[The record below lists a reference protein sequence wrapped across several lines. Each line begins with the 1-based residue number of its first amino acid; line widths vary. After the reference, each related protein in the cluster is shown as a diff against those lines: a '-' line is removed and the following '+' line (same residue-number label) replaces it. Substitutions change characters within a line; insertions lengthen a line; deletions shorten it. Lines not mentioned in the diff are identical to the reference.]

1 MTLEEDGFD
10 LGDDSQPIPK
20 ITIKER
26 RTLELFFNLLKYSN
40 GISFDKIR
48 RLMPEHYSNE
58 NIESDQKKLRRD
70 IDLLESQGMTIKF
83 YADNFS
89 GEKNIYKL
97 IQSPLGKDIKFTD
110 KELISLSV
118 LVANE
123 MDLNYSED
131 LRTASQKIFN
141 KNIQY
146 YPKLK
151 KHTDSEPSL
160 DEKSE
165 ENQIFLSLLKAVKD
179 KKPIKILYYKDIPE
193 DRKERIIDPL
203 LILKRNST
211 DFYLLGYDHEK
222 KSMRRFIIPKILK
235 ITEIEGDPI
244 KNSSYVTKE
253 DLNHHSLAFK
263 IHDPVEITFIC
274 DPGSIWKLLNFL
286 NPHPFELN
294 GSSITLTTTHLSAI
308 YPFVIKEND
317 VILSTN
323 SSLFQQGLIDYINE
337 LKDLYKTY
345 SNDSILDFF
354 K

>member
-10 LGDDSQPIPK
+10 LGDEAPPIPK
-20 ITIKER
+20 ITVKER

-58 NIESDQKKLRRD
+58 NIESDQRKLRRD
-70 IDLLESQGMTIKF
+70 IDVLESQGMTIKF

-110 KELISLSV
+110 KELVSLSV
-118 LVANE
+118 LVAKE

-131 LRTASQKIFN
+131 LWTASQKIFN

-151 KHTDSEPSL
+151 KYTESETSIL
-160 DEKSE
+160 EISQ
-165 ENQIFLSLLKAVKD
+165 ENRIFLSLLKAVKD
-179 KKPIKILYYKDIPE
+179 KKPIKILYYKDSIE
-193 DRKERIIDPL
+193 DKKERIIDPL

-222 KSMRRFIIPKILK
+222 KSKRRFIIPKILK
-235 ITEIEGDPI
+235 ISEVEGDPI

-263 IHDPVEITFIC
+263 IHEPIEISFIC
-274 DPGSIWKLLNFL
+274 EPSSIWKLFNYL
-286 NPHPFELN
+286 NPHPFEVKGN
-294 GSSITLTTTHLSAI
+294 TITLTTTHLSAI

-317 VILSTN
+317 VIISTN
-323 SSLFQQGLIDYINE
+323 SSEFQQGLIHYIHE
-337 LKDLYKTY
+337 LKNLYATY
-345 SNDSILDFF
+345 SNDSLLDHF